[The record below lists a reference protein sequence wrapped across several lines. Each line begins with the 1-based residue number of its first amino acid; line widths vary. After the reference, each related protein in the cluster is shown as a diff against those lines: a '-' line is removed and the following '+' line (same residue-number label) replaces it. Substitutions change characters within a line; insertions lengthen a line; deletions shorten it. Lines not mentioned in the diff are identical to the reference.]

1 VLTSRIWWAPNNAR
15 KWQMRFN
22 SSFKVLSLAVQE
34 SDRDFKPIDVGNNRK
49 IFQNYDLKCVKG
61 TLPSCFIKLSIV
73 ETYYGLDIY
82 THLFLKTAQVRDV
95 PLNTTSDSYLLPK
108 INTGTF
114 WIWGVGGV
122 GMEGLDRGEL
132 SLISRG
138 KKMFIQI

>member
-1 VLTSRIWWAPNNAR
+1 
-15 KWQMRFN
+15 MRFN

-114 WIWGVGGV
+114 
-122 GMEGLDRGEL
+122 
-132 SLISRG
+132 
-138 KKMFIQI
+138 